1 MENILSLI
9 PPKGTAVSKRYAV
22 AYKMSFLL
30 SSRLYCWLRIL
41 TVSAGH
47 DAFRPT
53 FEYSVLPLF
62 VLRRVVDSSLRR
74 VHSFLRIVS
83 VSFTTSR
90 EFHPAPKNFSLFT
103 YARIPRKYRKIKRFI
118 WHEPPLSNGVV
129 LFDSIFTQFVIQDS
143 FRCIMPQANIPTL
156 QFSFFLRP
164 RRYLDARPYAAAQS
178 QNTRETISAALQYHG
193 SAKATFTES

>member
-53 FEYSVLPLF
+53 FEHSVLPLF

-83 VSFTTSR
+83 MSFTTSR
-90 EFHPAPKNFSLFT
+90 EFHPAPKNLPLCIL
-103 YARIPRKYRKIKRFI
+103 YIVIPIFPKIKSFLEFYI
-118 WHEPPLSNGVV
+118 FSNLHRKSDAFLCHIDGKHLHIDNVTDA
-129 LFDSIFTQFVIQDS
+129 DS
-143 FRCIMPQANIPTL
+143 L
-156 QFSFFLRP
+156 
-164 RRYLDARPYAAAQS
+164 
-178 QNTRETISAALQYHG
+178 
-193 SAKATFTES
+193 

>member
-90 EFHPAPKNFSLFT
+90 EFHPAPKNFS
-103 YARIPRKYRKIKRFI
+103 
-118 WHEPPLSNGVV
+118 
-129 LFDSIFTQFVIQDS
+129 IFTEIIVIRFCIKSKINFGIAKPKINIKINS
-143 FRCIMPQANIPTL
+143 FRIYKLLCLLFA
-156 QFSFFLRP
+156 FLRM
-164 RRYLDARPYAAAQS
+164 
-178 QNTRETISAALQYHG
+178 
-193 SAKATFTES
+193 